1 MTPCLRTQ
9 RDGLTALG
17 RMEAGES
24 AFGEPSRLT
33 CGSGLGG
40 GFPVFVHCRL
50 VCAQTDSLDACF
62 RLMSFHRLAWPVCWP
77 RHRCWRGAS
86 GTDRGWAQREAV
98 MHALC
103 FVTNLPGKGGGC
115 RKDVK
120 PKEMCARSLGWS
132 LQNAGLEGALALGL
146 STQ

>member
-1 MTPCLRTQ
+1 MSPVVVKAWLVVDCFSRGLVLLQMTPCLRTQ
-9 RDGLTALG
+9 RDELTALG

-24 AFGEPSRLT
+24 AFGELSRLT

-77 RHRCWRGAS
+77 RHRRWRGAS
-86 GTDRGWAQREAV
+86 GTDGLGTERSCHACPLLCNEPAWEGRGMQ
-98 MHALC
+98 
-103 FVTNLPGKGGGC
+103 GGC
-115 RKDVK
+115 
-120 PKEMCARSLGWS
+120 EA
-132 LQNAGLEGALALGL
+132 
-146 STQ
+146 